1 MNQPPVTSVHVEY
14 ADGSV
19 DDMRLIHRGVC
30 PLFSWKRQRSNGEV
44 QASGAY
50 TTGAIAIILFRTAA
64 LTQLTDYPFKDPK
77 LVAALKPW
85 FEELPSRQSHEK
97 SQIK

>member
-1 MNQPPVTSVHVEY
+1 MKQPPVTSIHVEY

-19 DDMRLIHRGVC
+19 DDMKLIHRGVC
-30 PLFSWKRQRSNGEV
+30 PLFNWKRQRPSGET

-50 TTGAIAIILFRTAA
+50 TSGAIAIILLRTAA

-85 FEELPSRQSHEK
+85 FDELH
-97 SQIK
+97 SQQNQQNS